1 MKAIVYTKFYMRI
14 QKLKKAAIA
23 ILVIIA
29 CLLLTW
35 NISRARSYQVFG
47 ELIHRVDTDK
57 KIVALTF
64 DDGPWN
70 NRATDEVIAILEEL
84 DTKATFFLNG
94 LGIKDHPSATKK
106 LVLAGHDLGNHS
118 YSHKRLIFKGYEEI
132 KEEVESTSSLIRS
145 SGFQGEIF
153 FRAPY
158 GKKLLVLPYYLKQQ
172 GITSVSWDVE
182 PESYK
187 KVRSSSDEMVKHV
200 VSNTTSGSIILL
212 HVLGS
217 GNKVTRAALP
227 SIIKELR
234 ADGYRFVQLPE
245 LFQERAGEH

>member
-1 MKAIVYTKFYMRI
+1 MRI
-14 QKLKKAAIA
+14 QNLKIATTAVVVILVCLIA
-23 ILVIIA
+23 I
-29 CLLLTW
+29 W
-35 NISRARSYQVFG
+35 NISRARSFQIFG
-47 ELIHRVDTDK
+47 ELINRVETGE

-70 NRATDEVIAILEEL
+70 NGITDEVIAILKHH
-84 DTKATFFLNG
+84 DVKATFFLNG
-94 LGIKDHPSATKK
+94 LGIKDHPSATRR
-106 LVLAGHDLGNHS
+106 LVQSGHNLGNHS
-118 YSHKRLIFKGYEEI
+118 YSHNRLVFKGYDEI
-132 KEEVESTSSLIRS
+132 KEEVQSTSSLIRS

-187 KVRSSSDEMVKHV
+187 NARRSADAMVEHV
-200 VSNTTSGSIILL
+200 VSNTNPGSIILL

-217 GNKVTRAALP
+217 GNSTSRESLP
-227 SIIKELR
+227 LIIKALR
-234 ADGYRFVQLPE
+234 AKGYRFVQLPE
-245 LFQERAGEH
+245 LFQEKA